1 MKPLADIVEERF
13 RQVVKWGVQS
23 LKDGTR
29 MWPWADA
36 AALRNRRHE
45 YAVADALGEL
55 TWRAVL
61 AEEVAEAFNESD
73 PAALRSEL
81 VQVAAVAVAWIE
93 DLDRRST

>member
-13 RQVVKWGVQS
+13 KQIVKFGNPS

-29 MWPWADA
+29 MWPYADA
-36 AALRNRRHE
+36 AALHNRRHE
-45 YAVADALGEL
+45 WEVANALGEL
-55 TWRAVL
+55 TWRHVL

-73 PAALRSEL
+73 PVALRSEL
-81 VQVAAVAVAWIE
+81 VQCAAVCVAWIE